1 MISATAGGSMR
12 GRHAACALVALIPIA
27 FMSIGGWRSAQS
39 KAQAVPASP
48 TTDQADLLLVN
59 GKILTVDAQDSV
71 AQAVAIRGGKI
82 LVVGTNDEVRGRA
95 AKDARVIDLH
105 GRTAT
110 PGLIDTHCHF
120 DESQAIY
127 SIDLS
132 DAAKLDDVL
141 QRVREKAASR
151 KPGEWITGGGWD
163 EGKLAERR
171 HIHAADLDKAAPQ
184 NPVWLFQTMGH
195 YGTANTVALKMA
207 KITAETKNPDAGTI
221 DHDSQGQPTGVL
233 KEAAM
238 DLVTR
243 LIPPL
248 TKDQQRNG
256 ILKMMEDF
264 NKEGMTGAKDPGIEP
279 EKWELYRELQQQ
291 GKMAVRI
298 FALMLGGKTMD
309 SAQASLARL
318 EALPRPPESFGDGML
333 LAGGIKMYMDGSG
346 GARTAW
352 MYKEWN
358 KNFREKDTGN
368 FGYPALNPE
377 VYRQI
382 VKLFH
387 DAGIHVSTHAIGD
400 RAIDWVVDTYDA
412 LLKAKPTKGLRHG
425 IIHGNVPTDHAIA
438 TMARL
443 QNNYDAGYPESQA
456 TFTWWIG
463 DTYAGNFGPER
474 SLRLMPFATYL
485 RKGVIW
491 GGGSDY
497 FVTPFAAR
505 YGLWASVERK
515 TLKGTWG
522 AQPFGTAESVD
533 IHAALRSYTIW
544 AAHQMFLEKRIGSI
558 EAGKDADI
566 AVWDRDMYTIP
577 PAELKNLKC
586 EMTLVAGRVV
596 YKKH

>member
-1 MISATAGGSMR
+1 MPKKSALGVLAALTLAAGC
-12 GRHAACALVALIPIA
+12 HVTLTKTDA
-27 FMSIGGWRSAQS
+27 
-39 KAQAVPASP
+39 PAE
-48 TTDQADLLLVN
+48 QADLILVN
-59 GKILTVDAQDSV
+59 GKILTVDDKDSV
-71 AQAVAIRGGKI
+71 AQAVAIRGQKI
-82 LVVGTNDEVRGRA
+82 LAVGTNEEVRTVA

-127 SIDLS
+127 SIELS

-141 QRVREKAASR
+141 QRVREKAASL

-171 HIHAADLDKAAPQ
+171 LILAADLDKVAPQ

-195 YGTANTVALKMA
+195 YGTANSAALKLA
-207 KITAETKNPDAGTI
+207 KIADATKNPDAGTI
-221 DHDSQGQPTGVL
+221 DHDATGKPTGVL

-238 DLVTR
+238 DLVTK

-248 TKDQQRNG
+248 TKEQLRNG

-264 NKEGMTGAKDPGIEP
+264 NKEGMTGAKDPGIELG
-279 EKWELYRELQQQ
+279 KWELYRELQQQ
-291 GKMAVRI
+291 GKMTVRI
-298 FALMLGGKTMD
+298 FALMLGGKAMD
-309 SAQASLARL
+309 SAQAALVRL
-318 EALPRPPESFGDGML
+318 KGLPKPPESFSDGML

-352 MYKEWN
+352 LYKEWN
-358 KNFREKDTGN
+358 KNSKEKDPGN
-368 FGYPALNPE
+368 FGYPALDPE

-400 RAIDWVVDTYDA
+400 RAIDWVVDTYDG
-412 LLKAKPTKGLRHG
+412 LLKATPTKGLRHG
-425 IIHGNVPTDHAIA
+425 IIHANIPSDHAIDV
-438 TMARL
+438 MARL
-443 QNNYDAGYPESQA
+443 QKDYDAGYPESQS

-474 SLRLMPFATYL
+474 ALRLMPFATYVK
-485 RKGVIW
+485 KGVKW

-505 YGLWASVERK
+505 YGLWASVERR

-522 AQPFGTAESVD
+522 AQPFGMAESVD

-544 AAHQMFLEKRIGSI
+544 AAHTMFLEKRVGSI

-566 AVWDRDMYTIP
+566 AVWDRDWYTV
-577 PAELKNLKC
+577 PAADLKDARCEL
-586 EMTLVAGRVV
+586 TLVAGKVV
-596 YKKH
+596 YKKR

>member
-1 MISATAGGSMR
+1 MRVARNGNATPNKCVVGL
-12 GRHAACALVALIPIA
+12 LVALILLTGCQRK
-27 FMSIGGWRSAQS
+27 S
-39 KAQAVPASP
+39 PAE
-48 TTDQADLLLVN
+48 QADLILVN
-59 GKILTVDAQDSV
+59 GKILTVDAADSV

-82 LVVGTNDEVRGRA
+82 LAVGSNEEVRALA

-120 DESQAIY
+120 DESGAIY

-141 QRVREKAASR
+141 QRVREKAASL

-171 HIHAADLDKAAPQ
+171 LIQAADLDKAAPQ

-195 YGTANTVALKMA
+195 YGTANSAAMKLA
-207 KITAETKNPDAGTI
+207 KIASGTKNPEAGTI
-221 DHDSQGQPTGVL
+221 DHDASGKPTGVL

-238 DLVTR
+238 DLVTQ

-248 TKDQQRNG
+248 SKEQQRNG

-291 GKMAVRI
+291 GKMSVRI
-298 FALMLGGKTMD
+298 FALLLGGKTMD
-309 SAQASLARL
+309 SAEATLSRL
-318 EALPRPPESFGDGML
+318 NALPRPPASFGDGML

-352 MYKEWN
+352 VSKEWN
-358 KNFREKDTGN
+358 KNSKEKDTGN
-368 FGYPALNPE
+368 FGYPALDPE
-377 VYRQI
+377 MYRQI

-387 DAGIHVSTHAIGD
+387 DAGIHVSTHAVGD
-400 RAIDWVVDTYDA
+400 RAIDWVVDTYDGV
-412 LLKAKPTKGLRHG
+412 LKAKPTQGLRHG
-425 IIHGNVPTDHAIA
+425 IIHANIPSDHAID

-443 QNNYDAGYPESQA
+443 QKDYDAGYPESQS

-474 SLRLMPFATYL
+474 ALRLMPFATYL
-485 RKGVIW
+485 KKGVKW

-497 FVTPFAAR
+497 FVTPFPAR

-515 TLKGTWG
+515 ALKGTWG

-544 AAHQMFLEKRIGSI
+544 AAHQMFLESRVGSI
-558 EAGKDADI
+558 ETGKDADI
-566 AVWDRDMYTIP
+566 AVWDRNLYSVP
-577 PAELKNLKC
+577 SAELKDLKC
-586 EMTLVAGRVV
+586 ELTLVAGKVV
-596 YKKH
+596 FEKP